1 MHWNGSKHLMDM
13 KWPRKHPSTT
23 SEPFPLDIHSK
34 FLIFIPCVVFK
45 ISPKFLIDSA
55 SPETIVA
62 LILCL
67 LPEGD
72 GDCIAKSVFKTWSIG
87 YKSKQL
93 KCQKTFIFHF
103 SRRVQWSEKVKI
115 VNSTIN
121 IQLNYIV
128 LCVCAVYLAADWGI
142 NNKEENN
149 SVCFVHPVYIYEQ

>member
-1 MHWNGSKHLMDM
+1 MYIEWC
-13 KWPRKHPSTT
+13 WKHPSTT
-23 SEPFPLDIHSK
+23 FEPFPLVRT
-34 FLIFIPCVVFK
+34 FIANSWCSFHMPFAMPA
-45 ISPKFLIDSA
+45 ISLKFLIDSA
-55 SPETIVA
+55 SPRTIVA

-103 SRRVQWSEKVKI
+103 SRRVQWSEKFKI

-121 IQLNYIV
+121 LQLNYIV